1 MRGKR
6 IREELRAG
14 QPIFTVGPR
23 FRAPWLV
30 EMLARSGAD
39 QVFLDAEHGPQSR
52 RGALWFRRRPMGAG
66 RGDGGPGRG
75 GPRND
80 SRFST
85 MVCCSRSTSAMT
97 RTRPGPFMASSPAR
111 STESRRFGSPGG
123 YSLPTRRRSCALRKP
138 YLISPSL
145 GASDLR

>member
-14 QPIFTVGPR
+14 QPIFTVGLR

-52 RGALWFRRRPMGAG
+52 AG
-66 RGDGGPGRG
+66 RAMVPAAADGRG
-75 GPRND
+75 PR
-80 SRFST
+80 
-85 MVCCSRSTSAMT
+85 
-97 RTRPGPFMASSPAR
+97 
-111 STESRRFGSPGG
+111 
-123 YSLPTRRRSCALRKP
+123 
-138 YLISPSL
+138 
-145 GASDLR
+145 